1 MVNLRIFIGFLGK
14 GIVMHEDIEGDPGV
28 SEEQEKYSTII
39 DAGNEMPGIEI
50 KNSTSINLKEP
61 TILVVLGLFLQLFN
75 VYVGLGLIIAGF
87 IWVFWRLISRIIE

>member
-1 MVNLRIFIGFLGK
+1 
-14 GIVMHEDIEGDPGV
+14 MHEDVEGDPGA
-28 SEEQEKYSTII
+28 SEQEKYSTKI
-39 DAGNEMPGIEI
+39 DAENEIPI

-61 TILVVLGLFLQLFN
+61 TILVVLGLFLQIFN